1 MDGIMARGVPG
12 DVGGLANGAEL
23 MECAA
28 RLCVC
33 DEAVRGGGAS
43 GARVFVNVIR
53 TVNGSP
59 AK

>member
-1 MDGIMARGVPG
+1 MARGVPG

-43 GARVFVNVIR
+43 GDLVFVNVIR
-53 TVNGSP
+53 TANGSP